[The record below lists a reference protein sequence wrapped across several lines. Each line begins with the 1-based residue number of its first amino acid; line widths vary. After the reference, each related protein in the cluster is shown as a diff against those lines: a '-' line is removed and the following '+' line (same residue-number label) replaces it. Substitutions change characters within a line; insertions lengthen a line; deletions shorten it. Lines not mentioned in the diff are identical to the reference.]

1 MTVESAKSALRMGAA
16 ASMVLFPVLL
26 IVAFALH
33 YSNLSE
39 FFEFELR
46 YVQAPIEDTIA
57 LFLSGEAGRDYIW
70 PHLIGYFSVPVM
82 IGASLALGIVLFRRA
97 PWYAVIG
104 SVMTVTGAVFLG
116 GVFAAWLS
124 FAALGNLA
132 ADQADAAV
140 AALRVLTEMQGPLA
154 MTTYL
159 SVLVFLGFMVSAVGL
174 YRARI
179 VPTWSPVA
187 LFLGNVTVMAFMD
200 IDNLMLVGAALMLA
214 GLVPVARLLV
224 GGAGERT
231 ADSEGEPQSASVS

>member
-1 MTVESAKSALRMGAA
+1 MTMTIDNKSAKTTLRMAAA
-16 ASMVLFPVLL
+16 ASMVLFPALL

-33 YSNLSE
+33 YSNLGE
-39 FFEFELR
+39 FFEIKLR
-46 YVQAPIEDTIA
+46 YVQAPIEETIA
-57 LFLSGEAGRDYIW
+57 LFLSGEAGREYVW
-70 PHLIGYFSVPVM
+70 PHLIGYLSVPVM
-82 IGASLALGIVLFRRA
+82 IGASLALGFVLFRRA
-97 PWYAVIG
+97 PWFAVIG

-124 FAALGNLA
+124 FAALGNLP

-154 MTTYL
+154 MTSYL
-159 SVLVFLGFMVSAVGL
+159 SVFVFLGFMVSAVGL
-174 YRARI
+174 YRVGI

-187 LFLGNVTVMAFMD
+187 LFLGNVMVMAFMD

-224 GGAGERT
+224 GGADDR
-231 ADSEGEPQSASVS
+231 AAL